1 MLSTY
6 KPFKIRGPVRR
17 HRPAIRG
24 GNEVYP
30 ATLWVKVADNSHG
43 TPVMVQSGAV
53 THLLTVEDA
62 LEVADALADA
72 VESYEAWKRYEAW
85 KGGNNAG
92 TDNQ

>member
-6 KPFKIRGPVRR
+6 KPFKLRTPVRR
-17 HRPAIRG
+17 HRSAAQG

-30 ATLWVKVADNSHG
+30 ATLWVKVADSSYG
-43 TPVMVQSGAV
+43 TPVMVQSGSV

-62 LEVADALADA
+62 LEVANALADA

-85 KGGNNAG
+85 KGGNSAG
-92 TDNQ
+92 TDDQ

>member
-6 KPFKIRGPVRR
+6 KPFKLRTPVRR
-17 HRPAIRG
+17 HRSAVQG

-30 ATLWVKVADNSHG
+30 ATLWIKVADNSHG
-43 TPVMVQSGAV
+43 TPVMVQSGSV

-62 LEVADALADA
+62 LEVAHALADA

-85 KGGNNAG
+85 KEGGNAA
-92 TDNQ
+92 DND

>member
-1 MLSTY
+1 MQSTY
-6 KPFKIRGPVRR
+6 SPFKIRTPVRR
-17 HRPAIRG
+17 HRSAAQG

-62 LEVADALADA
+62 LEVANALADA
-72 VESYEAWKRYEAW
+72 VESYEQWKRYEAW
-85 KGGNNAG
+85 KEGGNAA
-92 TDNQ
+92 DND

>member
-1 MLSTY
+1 MIPTTY
-6 KPFKIRGPVRR
+6 KPFKLRTPVRR

-30 ATLWVKVADNSHG
+30 ATLWVKVADSSHG

-53 THLLTVEDA
+53 THLLTVDDA

-85 KGGNNAG
+85 KGGSSAAG
-92 TDNQ
+92 ND